1 MQLIPFILLI
11 TVLFPATS
19 LHAQTPKFKQLNFFD
34 GGITLE
40 VPSDFTPMDSEL
52 RKYKYPT
59 KSPESAFIYANTA
72 GDLNLVVELTAA
84 RCSGTGEELVAIE
97 GVLVKQLEAVPE
109 VKVVQH
115 RSGSINDLNLV
126 AVESETTT
134 AHGEKLTTILL
145 GFSYKGR
152 MCFVVFTGPTASMQ
166 QWEPLHSHLL
176 DTLIIKE

>member
-1 MQLIPFILLI
+1 MNYRSAIIGLIVLLI
-11 TVLFPATS
+11 ITS
-19 LHAQTPKFKQLNFFD
+19 LHAQTPEFKQLNFFN

-59 KSPESAFIYANTA
+59 KSPESAFIYANAT

-109 VKVVQH
+109 VKVVQ
-115 RSGSINDLNLV
+115 
-126 AVESETTT
+126 
-134 AHGEKLTTILL
+134 
-145 GFSYKGR
+145 
-152 MCFVVFTGPTASMQ
+152 Q
-166 QWEPLHSHLL
+166 
-176 DTLIIKE
+176 